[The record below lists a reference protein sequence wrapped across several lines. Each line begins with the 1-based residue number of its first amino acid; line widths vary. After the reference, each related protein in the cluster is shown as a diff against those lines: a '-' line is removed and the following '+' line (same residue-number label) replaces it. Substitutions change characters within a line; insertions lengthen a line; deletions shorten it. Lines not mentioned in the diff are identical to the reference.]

1 MKMRRAGT
9 DFECISQCSVKTRLR
24 GNLAQLALM
33 LALQITVDRVPALL
47 AQNYVLCGAFYKV
60 LLFRQMQRS
69 QATF

>member
-9 DFECISQCSVKTRLR
+9 DFECISQCSVKTRLTA
-24 GNLAQLALM
+24 NLAQLALM
-33 LALQITVDRVPALL
+33 LAVQITLGRIPGLL

-69 QATF
+69 QAIF